1 MALAVL
7 ADRAEE
13 AVRLAPLV
21 ARPVERQRARR
32 LALRVEP
39 PQVPQVAHLAARRAE
54 PLARAAPPEV
64 HRVAARHRPPQ

>member
-21 ARPVERQRARR
+21 ARPVERQRAR
-32 LALRVEP
+32 RVEP